1 MFVLFWTSTLFNTE
15 YFTNKIFYFFYHAV
29 IVTGPADTVGPPES
43 SVILGVAPNVNV
55 YLSDVVT
62 VILKPLEFSYV
73 VKATPPGL
81 PKTSLQL
88 TLLTSLVEQ

>member
-1 MFVLFWTSTLFNTE
+1 MFNTK

-29 IVTGPADTVGPPES
+29 NVTGPADTVGPPDS

-62 VILKPLEFSYV
+62 VILNPLEFSYV

-81 PKTSLQL
+81 PITFLNL
-88 TLLTSLVEQ
+88 TVSPLVLP